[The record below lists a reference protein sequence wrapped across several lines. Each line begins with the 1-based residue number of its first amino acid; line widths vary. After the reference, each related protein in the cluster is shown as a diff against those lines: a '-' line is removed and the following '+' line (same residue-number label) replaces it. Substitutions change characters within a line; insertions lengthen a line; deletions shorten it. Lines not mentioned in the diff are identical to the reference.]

1 MEYVRLGKTDLLVS
15 RTAFGAMSLHDAEDA
30 ETAGSLIRKAY
41 DAGINF
47 FDTAHNEPD
56 SEKLLGDSLHEIRQ
70 NVRVATKTAASSVQ
84 EIYRDLDESLNAM
97 HCDYID
103 LYQYEITSF
112 IPLKDGTDGIYT
124 ALLDMKTSGKIKHI
138 GVVTEDYETAGK
150 IIRSGLYETLQFPFS
165 MISPTATSSLVD
177 LCAKFDMGFIAMQP
191 LCGGVLT
198 NIPLAFGFLYQY
210 ENVIP
215 VWGART
221 IEELTQILYFNDHPP
236 VIDDAFK
243 QDVDKARTFFN

>member
-15 RTAFGAMSLHDAEDA
+15 RTAFGAMCLKDAESA
-30 ETAGSLIRKAY
+30 ESAGSLIRKAY

-47 FDTAHNEPD
+47 FDTARNEPD
-56 SEKLLGDSLHEIRQ
+56 SETLLGDSLHDIRQ
-70 NVRVATKTAASSVQ
+70 NVLVATKTSASSPQ
-84 EIYRDLDESLNAM
+84 EIRRDLDESLNAM

-103 LYQYEITSF
+103 LYQYEITGF
-112 IPLKDGTDGIYT
+112 IPEKNGRDGIYAALQDLKT
-124 ALLDMKTSGKIKHI
+124 AGKIKHI
-138 GVVTEDYETAGK
+138 GVAAEDYETAGK
-150 IIRSGLYETLQFPFS
+150 VIRSGMYEALQFPFS

-191 LCGGVLT
+191 LCGGVLS

-210 ENVIP
+210 ENVVP

-221 IEELTQILYFNDHPP
+221 IEELNQILYFNDHPP

-243 QDVDKARTFFN
+243 QDVEKARAFFN